1 MDHVQW
7 MIEEFDKEE
16 VQLFPSLLIA
26 VFPPSASLTSH
37 PMPFPPILTLP
48 SPSLL

>member
-16 VQLFPSLLIA
+16 VQLFP
-26 VFPPSASLTSH
+26 PSASLTSH
-37 PMPFPPILTLP
+37 PIPFPPIVTLP